1 MTLYIMRMLLRY
13 GPKANFACLAW
24 KSDIFMLELIN
35 NFLLESFI
43 ELKLLQSLSLRLLLL
58 IVLLLKPLVLRCV
71 AMFCVKFLALK
82 TFTAD
87 FTLELISVNEALCL
101 RVRLWRR
108 NELIKV
114 LLLDFFLDFNRLLL
128 HALPQCAL
136 SILSIGLQLLT
147 LENMLLPQ
155 PFLL

>member
-114 LLLDFFLDFNRLLL
+114 LLLDFFLEFNRLLL
-128 HALPQCAL
+128 HALPKCAL